1 MAHSVSLF
9 FLSVP
14 LYDELVGDN
23 EVFKPHV
30 EFFDTIVGFALLR
43 KILHVLVGVYVGTLD
58 GTHNSKD

>member
-14 LYDELVGDN
+14 LFDELVGVN

-30 EFFDTIVGFALLR
+30 EFFDAIVGFALLR
-43 KILHVLVGVYVGTLD
+43 KILHVLMGVYVGTLD
-58 GTHNSKD
+58 GTRNSKD